1 MERNWVV
8 TVWGVRGAVPRAEA
22 DFKEYG
28 GNTSCICADCG
39 GELVVFDAGSG
50 IVRLG
55 EALAQA
61 GPYLNQPYALGS
73 YPGPAG
79 FFPAP

>member
-28 GNTSCICADCG
+28 GNTSCICAD
-39 GELVVFDAGSG
+39 
-50 IVRLG
+50 
-55 EALAQA
+55 
-61 GPYLNQPYALGS
+61 
-73 YPGPAG
+73 
-79 FFPAP
+79 